1 MLAGFAAAIRHELPA
16 GLPFVRWGG
25 EEFVILC
32 PGHDLAAAARL
43 AEKLRVR
50 IATLSLHAQRVTTS
64 VGVAT
69 WQGALDTEESL
80 FHRVDEAL
88 YRAKEG
94 GRNRVELER

>member
-1 MLAGFAAAIRHELPA
+1 M
-16 GLPFVRWGG
+16 RWGG

-43 AEKLRVR
+43 AEKLRMR

-64 VGVAT
+64 VGVAV
-69 WQGALDTEESL
+69 WKGALDTEESL